1 MRIAVTGT
9 NGVGKST
16 FINDMLQQWS
26 CFSKPETDFRSKIR
40 KRYTTTVNSKRQK
53 KILKLMTDQ
62 LRSYGRGDNV
72 IYDRCP
78 IDNMVYTLYGYAKE
92 HGITDKFV
100 KQTAEELKKA
110 LRMIDLVLFIP
121 ITKHGSVC
129 IEDNL
134 EDKGDLTEEYAIEID
149 NIFKSLYKEWSK
161 RESPYVDFED
171 KPHVLEIFGTPEERI
186 EMVKLYIDVAGDA
199 YGEGNIIA
207 PDELEGLHNMSE
219 LLTQQEEE
227 VKESKYNL

>member
-1 MRIAVTGT
+1 
-9 NGVGKST
+9 
-16 FINDMLQQWS
+16 
-26 CFSKPETDFRSKIR
+26 
-40 KRYTTTVNSKRQK
+40 
-53 KILKLMTDQ
+53 
-62 LRSYGRGDNV
+62 
-72 IYDRCP
+72 
-78 IDNMVYTLYGYAKE
+78 MVYTLYGYAKE

-121 ITKHGSVC
+121 VTKHDSVC

-149 NIFKSLYKEWSK
+149 NIFKSLYKEWDK
-161 RESPYVDFED
+161 RGSPYVDFED

-186 EMVKLYIDVAGDA
+186 EMVKLYIDVVGDA

-207 PDELEGLHNMSE
+207 PDELKGLHNMSE